1 MTTDM
6 ELSYNQF
13 IEYKEYL
20 DNKKLHPSENLVI
33 AVSVGIIDL
42 QLEKLWSASLACDI
56 EKRACA
62 NIQLVDTDPPPVDY
76 VKHITVAAHLAGAA
90 EIICEVPFASVYCH
104 ITTPYGEI
112 FKPQSYEFTQMGQCI
127 FSIPVVL
134 PEHIGTWICAF
145 AQEGQL
151 TLDEIE
157 VEVLITDL
165 LVYNKELTVNSGKS
179 LDIILKNSGS
189 PGVPLRTCLC
199 LTPQNISYYISETLN
214 TSE

>member
-1 MTTDM
+1 MHIKRKR
-6 ELSYNQF
+6 LF
-13 IEYKEYL
+13 ISRHIL
-20 DNKKLHPSENLVI
+20 FSFLP
-33 AVSVGIIDL
+33 
-42 QLEKLWSASLACDI
+42 CF
-56 EKRACA
+56 
-62 NIQLVDTDPPPVDY
+62 VDTDPPPVDY

-112 FKPQSYEFTQMGQCI
+112 YKPQSYEFTQMGQCI

-157 VEVLITDL
+157 VEVM
-165 LVYNKELTVNSGKS
+165 YS
-179 LDIILKNSGS
+179 II
-189 PGVPLRTCLC
+189 
-199 LTPQNISYYISETLN
+199 
-214 TSE
+214 